1 MSAMKKGGKS
11 LPSWGAILVNNYT
24 NKTAMGTVKNLK
36 YGTVIENGWERLL
49 EGVAFEQG
57 PKG

>member
-1 MSAMKKGGKS
+1 M
-11 LPSWGAILVNNYT
+11 PSWGAILVNNYT

-36 YGTVIENGWERLL
+36 YGNVIKNGWERLL